1 VRSEP
6 SRTRPSLAPVR
17 WQFLYI
23 YLHRAVYRA
32 VSRWHSGCSPR
43 CCRGG
48 AIGSPMSRPPLVL
61 LIDDDRDI
69 RLTYADILGDD
80 GVVVA
85 QAGDGR
91 DGFQRAIE
99 TPPDLI
105 ITDITMPIMDGWE
118 LLRRLRTDERTRH
131 IPVIVCSGRERSGVQ
146 LEMEPNAYL
155 VKPCDLEELRL
166 EVRRLLGRPAA

>member
-1 VRSEP
+1 
-6 SRTRPSLAPVR
+6 
-17 WQFLYI
+17 
-23 YLHRAVYRA
+23 
-32 VSRWHSGCSPR
+32 
-43 CCRGG
+43 
-48 AIGSPMSRPPLVL
+48 MSRPPLVL

-155 VKPCDLEELRL
+155 VKPCDLDELRL

>member
-1 VRSEP
+1 
-6 SRTRPSLAPVR
+6 
-17 WQFLYI
+17 
-23 YLHRAVYRA
+23 
-32 VSRWHSGCSPR
+32 
-43 CCRGG
+43 
-48 AIGSPMSRPPLVL
+48 